1 LLSPGQLTLL
11 MGFKQVIKF
20 LSSSKNSRVS
30 MFKKLSASIL
40 LTPVASRLRWISE
53 VKKMHD
59 ILCRIGGSLESC
71 FLIAMMSTFWHYAFL
86 MQLKIFRFYVFSIND
101 HYTREKASVVWWIR
115 SIWFCWANF
124 LQMTVFPRLISVS
137 EFLPYLFMINY
148 IRKKMKKNLSIKLL
162 AILIN
167 SDNKLPQSQ

>member
-1 LLSPGQLTLL
+1 MLNLLIAPQLTLL

-40 LTPVASRLRWISE
+40 LTPVASRLRWIRE

-71 FLIAMMSTFWHYAFL
+71 FLIEMMSTFWHYAFL
-86 MQLKIFRFYVFSIND
+86 MQLKIFRFYVFSIKD
-101 HYTREKASVVWWIR
+101 HYPREKASV
-115 SIWFCWANF
+115 F
-124 LQMTVFPRLISVS
+124 
-137 EFLPYLFMINY
+137 
-148 IRKKMKKNLSIKLL
+148 
-162 AILIN
+162 
-167 SDNKLPQSQ
+167 